1 TAGNGDGDWCR
12 KVIDRQIRHLTRLI
26 DDLLDVSRITRDKLE
41 LRKERIELLDV
52 LQGALEAS
60 LPMLERCEQ
69 TVATSLPTEP
79 VHIDGDLVRLTQVF
93 TNLLTNAAKFTDRP
107 GAVRIKA
114 RRDAENVWVS
124 VEDSGIGIT
133 SDDLPRIFDK
143 FYQSPLRGERFL
155 GGLGIGLSLVQRL
168 VDLHGGDIEARSA
181 GLGAGSEFVVRLP
194 LASSEPHSTAP
205 RAASDVSPGMARRI
219 LIVDDNVDGAD
230 ALGRLLSV
238 MGQETRTEYD

>member
-1 TAGNGDGDWCR
+1 
-12 KVIDRQIRHLTRLI
+12 
-26 DDLLDVSRITRDKLE
+26 
-41 LRKERIELLDV
+41 
-52 LQGALEAS
+52 
-60 LPMLERCEQ
+60 
-69 TVATSLPTEP
+69 
-79 VHIDGDLVRLTQVF
+79 
-93 TNLLTNAAKFTDRP
+93 DRP

-155 GGLGIGLSLVQRL
+155 GGLGIGLSLVQRP
-168 VDLHGGDIEARSA
+168 VDLHGGDIEARSG

-238 MGQETRTEYD
+238 MGQETRTEYDGPSALLRAAEFDPDVVLLDLGMPGMDGFEVCRALRERGGNKRPKIVALTGWGRKQ